1 MNKNDLFK
9 LQSEK
14 GTELVRIIETK
25 QDKLYVIDCIKR
37 TMPKWIKKEDL
48 SGYVESTEEEL
59 YLLTNRKLPEL
70 ESLDME
76 KTKKMYQ
83 RYTLIAGLLPFVT
96 KESYRNTLIVELS
109 KQNNITKQT
118 IRNYLCL
125 YLVYMDITALAPK
138 EITEKELTIDE
149 KNMRWGLNKFYYTRH
164 KNSLQTAYTM
174 MLQAKYCDGNGK
186 LLPEYPTFNQFRY
199 YFRKNKNMRTYYISR
214 DGVKSYERNNRPLL
228 GDGVQEYASHVG
240 VGMFDATICDIYLVD
255 DRGNLVGR
263 PTLTACVDA
272 YSSLC
277 MGYSLGWEGGVYS
290 LRGLLVNM
298 IADKKKHCEKL
309 GIIIDDSEW
318 DCCKLPAEMI
328 TDMGA
333 EYKSENFEQIA
344 ELGITITNLPPY
356 RPELKGSIEK
366 FFDCI
371 QGYFKPYLKGKGII
385 EPDYMERGARD
396 YRKDAC
402 LTMEDFEKVLVRCI
416 IYYNTKRII
425 ENYPYSEAML
435 QSEIQPFSCAIWEWG
450 KLQEG
455 TNLISV
461 DKNTLIYTLLPRT
474 EGRFTRFGLRV
485 NRMRYHCD
493 GYIEQYLDGGEVT
506 VAYNPDDVSAVW
518 LVDKGGYIRF
528 DLIESRYNG
537 KALADVQIM
546 QGNQKELIKG
556 VSEDNLQAKIDLA
569 EHIKAISQ
577 SKYSDGCVNIKG
589 IRKTKNREKAKQ
601 HIDYVKEG
609 GLNGTLN

>member
-9 LQSEK
+9 LQSDK
-14 GTELVRIIETK
+14 RTELVRIIETE
-25 QDKLYVIDCIKR
+25 QDRLFVIDCIKR
-37 TMPKWIKKEDL
+37 TMPKWVRKEDL
-48 SGYVESTEEEL
+48 AEYVVSTENEL
-59 YLLTNRKLPEL
+59 YLLTKRKLPEV
-70 ESLDME
+70 ESLDRE
-76 KTKKMYQ
+76 KTQRMYQ
-83 RYTLIAGLLPFVT
+83 RYTLIAGLLPFVSQET
-96 KESYRNTLIVELS
+96 YRNTLIGELS
-109 KQNNITKQT
+109 KQSEITKQT

-138 EITEKELTIDE
+138 EGTAKELTTDE

-174 MLQAKYCDGNGK
+174 MLQAKYCDGTGS

-199 YFRKNKNMRTYYISR
+199 FFRKHKNMRTYYISR

-309 GIIIDDSEW
+309 GIIIDESEW

-371 QGYFKPYLKGKGII
+371 QGYFKPYLKGKGVI
-385 EPDYMERGARD
+385 EPDFQERGARD

-402 LTMEDFEKVLVRCI
+402 LTMNDFEKVLVRCI

-425 ENYPYSEAML
+425 ENYPYSESML
-435 QSEIQPFSCAIWEWG
+435 QSEVQPFARDIWEWG
-450 KLQEG
+450 KLQKG
-455 TNLISV
+455 ANLIGV
-461 DKNTLIYTLLPRT
+461 EKDALIYTLLPRAKAK
-474 EGRFTRFGLRV
+474 FTRYGLKV
-485 NRMRYHCD
+485 NRMRYHCE
-493 GYIEQYLDGGEVT
+493 GYIEQYLNGGEVT
-506 VAYNPDDVSAVW
+506 VAYNPDDVSEIW
-518 LVDKGGYIRF
+518 LIDNKGYVRF
-528 DLIESRYNG
+528 ELIESRFKDKSLEEIKDMQSSQRELVNG
-537 KALADVQIM
+537 VA
-546 QGNQKELIKG
+546 E
-556 VSEDNLQAKIDLA
+556 ENLQAKIELA
-569 EHIKAISQ
+569 NHIQAISGE
-577 SKYSDGCVNIKG
+577 KYSDGNVNVKG
-589 IRKTKNREKAKQ
+589 IKKVKNREKSKL
-601 HIDYVKEG
+601 HIDFVKDG
-609 GLNGTLN
+609 VNDD